1 MIRIAIL
8 ASGNGSNAEN
18 LILQQPSELLQYP
31 LIITDN
37 AQAGVLQRAER
48 LGVATHVF
56 SRADFREGTA
66 VLQLLQDEKIDAIV
80 LAGFLSRIPQNI
92 IEHYPSR
99 IINIHPAL
107 LPRFGGKGMYGH
119 FVHEAVLA
127 AGEVV
132 SGITIH
138 YVDAEYDHGSTL
150 CQATCPV
157 YPSVDTPDSLAERI
171 HHLEHLY
178 YPVAVRQMVQRMKE
192 EI

>member
-18 LILQQPSELLQYP
+18 LILQQPSDLLQYP

-80 LAGFLSRIPQNI
+80 LTGFLSRIPQNI
-92 IEHYPSR
+92 VEHYPSR

>member
-1 MIRIAIL
+1 MVRIAIL

-37 AQAGVLQRAER
+37 AQAGVLQRAKR

-80 LAGFLSRIPQNI
+80 LTGFLSRIPQNI
-92 IEHYPSR
+92 VEHYPSR

>member
-8 ASGNGSNAEN
+8 ASGNGTNAEN

-56 SRADFREGTA
+56 SRADFREGSA

-92 IEHYPSR
+92 VEHYPSR

-127 AGEVV
+127 AGEEV

-138 YVDAEYDHGSTL
+138 YVDAEYDHGSAL

-157 YPSVDTPDSLAERI
+157 YPSTDTPDSLAERI

>member
-18 LILQQPSELLQYP
+18 LILQQPSDLLQYP

-56 SRADFREGTA
+56 RRADFREGTA

-92 IEHYPSR
+92 VEHYPSR

-138 YVDAEYDHGSTL
+138 YVDAEYDHGSAL

>member
-18 LILQQPSELLQYP
+18 LILQQPSDLLQYP

-99 IINIHPAL
+99 IINIHPGL

>member
-92 IEHYPSR
+92 VEHYPSR

-178 YPVAVRQMVQRMKE
+178 YPVAVRQMIQRMKE

>member
-37 AQAGVLQRAER
+37 AQAGVLQRAKR

-178 YPVAVRQMVQRMKE
+178 YPVVVRQMVQRMKE

>member
-1 MIRIAIL
+1 MVRIAIL

-18 LILQQPSELLQYP
+18 LILQQPSDLLQYP

-37 AQAGVLQRAER
+37 AQAGVLQRAKR

-56 SRADFREGTA
+56 SRADFREGGA

-127 AGEVV
+127 AGEEV

>member
-18 LILQQPSELLQYP
+18 LILQQPSDLLQYP

-92 IEHYPSR
+92 VEHYPSR

-127 AGEVV
+127 AREVV

>member
-18 LILQQPSELLQYP
+18 LILQQPSDLLQYP

-178 YPVAVRQMVQRMKE
+178 YPVVVRQMVQRMKE

>member
-56 SRADFREGTA
+56 SRANFREGSA

>member
-48 LGVATHVF
+48 LGVAAHVF

-92 IEHYPSR
+92 VEHYPSR

-138 YVDAEYDHGSTL
+138 YVDAKYDHGSTL

>member
-18 LILQQPSELLQYP
+18 LILQQPSDLLQYP

-192 EI
+192 EL

>member
-1 MIRIAIL
+1 MVRIAIL

-18 LILQQPSELLQYP
+18 LILQQPSDLLQYP

-37 AQAGVLQRAER
+37 AQAGVLQRAKR

-56 SRADFREGTA
+56 SRADFREGSA

>member
-56 SRADFREGTA
+56 SRADFRNGSA

-92 IEHYPSR
+92 VEHYPSR

>member
-56 SRADFREGTA
+56 SRADFREGSA

-92 IEHYPSR
+92 VEHYPSR

-127 AGEVV
+127 AGEEV

-178 YPVAVRQMVQRMKE
+178 YPVAVRQMIQRMKE

>member
-1 MIRIAIL
+1 MVRIAIL

-56 SRADFREGTA
+56 SRADFREGSA

-80 LAGFLSRIPQNI
+80 LAGFLSCIPQNI

>member
-1 MIRIAIL
+1 MVRIAIL

-18 LILQQPSELLQYP
+18 LILQQPSDLLQYP

-56 SRADFREGTA
+56 SRADFREGSA

>member
-37 AQAGVLQRAER
+37 AQAGVLQRAKR

>member
-1 MIRIAIL
+1 MVRIAIL

-18 LILQQPSELLQYP
+18 LILQQPSDLLQYP

-37 AQAGVLQRAER
+37 AQAGVLQRAKR

-56 SRADFREGTA
+56 SRADFREGSA

-92 IEHYPSR
+92 VEHYPSR

-127 AGEVV
+127 AGEEV

-138 YVDAEYDHGSTL
+138 YVDAEYDHGSAL

-157 YPSVDTPDSLAERI
+157 YPSTDTPDSLAERI

>member
-56 SRADFREGTA
+56 SRADFREGSA

-92 IEHYPSR
+92 VEHYPSR

-127 AGEVV
+127 AGEEV

-138 YVDAEYDHGSTL
+138 YVDAEYDHGSAL

-157 YPSVDTPDSLAERI
+157 YPSTDTPDSLAERI

-178 YPVAVRQMVQRMKE
+178 DPVAVRQMVQRMKE

>member
-18 LILQQPSELLQYP
+18 LILQQPSDLLQYP

-37 AQAGVLQRAER
+37 AQAGVLQRAKR

-56 SRADFREGTA
+56 SRADFRESGA

-80 LAGFLSRIPQNI
+80 LAGFLSHIPQNI
-92 IEHYPSR
+92 VEHYPSR

-127 AGEVV
+127 AGEVI

>member
-18 LILQQPSELLQYP
+18 LILQQPSDLLQYP

-48 LGVATHVF
+48 LRVATHVF

>member
-37 AQAGVLQRAER
+37 AQAGVLQRAKR

-92 IEHYPSR
+92 VEHYPSR

-127 AGEVV
+127 AGEEV

>member
-18 LILQQPSELLQYP
+18 LILQQPSDLLQYP

-48 LGVATHVF
+48 LRVAAHVF

-192 EI
+192 EL

>member
-48 LGVATHVF
+48 LGVATHIF

-66 VLQLLQDEKIDAIV
+66 VLQLLQDEKIEAIV

-178 YPVAVRQMVQRMKE
+178 YPVAVRQMIQRMKE

>member
-18 LILQQPSELLQYP
+18 LILQQPSDLLQYP

-37 AQAGVLQRAER
+37 AQAGVLQRAKR

>member
-37 AQAGVLQRAER
+37 AQAGVLQRAQR

-56 SRADFREGTA
+56 SRADFREGSA

-92 IEHYPSR
+92 VEHYPSR

>member
-1 MIRIAIL
+1 MVRIAIL

-92 IEHYPSR
+92 IEHYPSH

>member
-1 MIRIAIL
+1 MVRIAIL

-18 LILQQPSELLQYP
+18 LILQQPSDLLQYP

-92 IEHYPSR
+92 VEHYPSR

-192 EI
+192 EL

>member
-127 AGEVV
+127 AGDVV

>member
-1 MIRIAIL
+1 MVRIAIL

-18 LILQQPSELLQYP
+18 LILQQPSDLLQYP

-56 SRADFREGTA
+56 SRADFREGSA

-92 IEHYPSR
+92 VEHYPSR

-192 EI
+192 EL

>member
-18 LILQQPSELLQYP
+18 LILQQPSDLLQYP

-56 SRADFREGTA
+56 RRTDFREGTA

-192 EI
+192 EL

>member
-18 LILQQPSELLQYP
+18 LILQQPSDLLQYP

-56 SRADFREGTA
+56 RRTDFRESTA

>member
-56 SRADFREGTA
+56 SRADFREGSA

>member
-18 LILQQPSELLQYP
+18 LILQQSSDLLQYP

>member
-18 LILQQPSELLQYP
+18 LILQQPSDLLQYP

-37 AQAGVLQRAER
+37 AQAGVLQRAKR
-48 LGVATHVF
+48 LGVETHVF
-56 SRADFREGTA
+56 SRADFREGSA

-92 IEHYPSR
+92 VEHYPSR

-127 AGEVV
+127 AGEEV

>member
-56 SRADFREGTA
+56 NRADFREGTA

-178 YPVAVRQMVQRMKE
+178 YPVAVRQMIQRMKE

>member
-1 MIRIAIL
+1 MVRIAIL

-18 LILQQPSELLQYP
+18 LILQQPSDLLQYP

-48 LGVATHVF
+48 LGVAAHVF

-92 IEHYPSR
+92 IEHYPSH